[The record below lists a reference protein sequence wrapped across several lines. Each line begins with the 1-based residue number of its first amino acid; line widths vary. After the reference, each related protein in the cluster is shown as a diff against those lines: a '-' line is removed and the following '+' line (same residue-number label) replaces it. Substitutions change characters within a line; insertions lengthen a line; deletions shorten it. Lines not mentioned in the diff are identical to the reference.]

1 MTSCKEGSF
10 KKEFYSEK
18 RQLESKRIMDKFK
31 DRIPVIVEISRKCND
46 IRDIDKQKYLV
57 PDELSVGQFQYVIRK
72 RIKLPQSKAM
82 YMIFNNKLCATS
94 ESIKKVYEK
103 NKDTEDGFL
112 YTVISTE
119 NTFG

>member
-10 KKEFYSEK
+10 KKEFSCEK

>member
-10 KKEFYSEK
+10 KKEFSSEK
-18 RQLESKRIMDKFK
+18 RLLESKRIMDKFK

-57 PDELSVGQFQYVIRK
+57 PEELSVGQFQYVIRK

-94 ESIKKVYEK
+94 ESIKKVYEN

>member
-10 KKEFYSEK
+10 KKEFSSEK
-18 RQLESKRIMDKFK
+18 RLLESKRIMDKFK

-57 PDELSVGQFQYVIRK
+57 PEELSVGQFQYVIRK

-94 ESIKKVYEK
+94 ESIKKVYEI

>member
-10 KKEFYSEK
+10 KKEFSSEK
-18 RQLESKRIMDKFK
+18 RRLESKRIMDKFK

-57 PDELSVGQFQYVIRK
+57 PEELSVGQFQYVIRK

-94 ESIKKVYEK
+94 ESIKKVYEN